1 MSQIAGFLFFCV
13 VKLILWP
20 RSQEM
25 PKYDLAVVVSKCC
38 YIFFIY
44 FFFVKQIYNYL
55 IFQR

>member
-38 YIFFIY
+38 YIFFIL
-44 FFFVKQIYNYL
+44 FFLLNKFTIT
-55 IFQR
+55 